1 MWKKVSAIIIPTLI
15 AVGIIGYMLYRVWDD
30 LILTL
35 EHAVLPF
42 LVVAVGICSVSW
54 ILRGFRYRFILQGL
68 GVEKGVWFSTA
79 CILVSQTANLIVPA
93 RLGDLVRL
101 LILKH
106 DDDATYSEGF
116 SSLVVERVF
125 DVMMV
130 AVLGVVA
137 LLLVLTIL
145 DVPDWFIIAIALPL
159 GAGCLFF
166 AVIFWSGRMK
176 SSENRILIAVR
187 QMLDEVRQASLHS
200 RALATLSLSSIFIWV
215 VDVLVCYAVVLMFQE
230 SMPFAVVIL
239 AIVIGNLVK
248 AVPITPGGVGTYE
261 VAVALTFGLAGMAA
275 ATATLIAVIDHLIKN
290 LVTLVGGVGSIYY
303 FGDWSIE
310 VLKKALNREI
320 EREDT
325 FGG

>member
-1 MWKKVSAIIIPTLI
+1 MWKKVSAIVIPTLI
-15 AVGIIGYMLYRVWDD
+15 AAGIIGYMLYRVWDD
-30 LILTL
+30 LMLTL

-42 LVVAVGICSVSW
+42 LVVAVGICIVAW
-54 ILRGFRYRFILQGL
+54 ILRGFRYRFILHGL

-79 CILVSQTANLIVPA
+79 CILVSQTANLIIPA

-106 DDDATYSEGF
+106 EDDATYSEGF

-137 LLLVLTIL
+137 LLLVLTVL

-159 GAGCLFF
+159 GAGCIFF
-166 AVIFWSGRMK
+166 AVILSSGRMN
-176 SSENRILIAVR
+176 SENRILIAVQ
-187 QMLDEVRQASLHS
+187 QMLDEVRRASLHS
-200 RALATLSLSSIFIWV
+200 RALAALSLSSIFIWV

-248 AVPITPGGVGTYE
+248 AVPLTPGGVGTYE

-303 FGDWSIE
+303 FGDWSVE
-310 VLKKALNREI
+310 LLKKALKREI
-320 EREDT
+320 EMEDT